1 MEWPPG
7 QSDNRYVEKI
17 TSCGLQN
24 SQNGFKDIVK
34 KQQINELLIKS
45 ASKLLIKK
53 STHQQIS

>member
-1 MEWPPG
+1 M
-7 QSDNRYVEKI
+7 
-17 TSCGLQN
+17 QN

-34 KQQINELLIKS
+34 KQQINQLLNKS